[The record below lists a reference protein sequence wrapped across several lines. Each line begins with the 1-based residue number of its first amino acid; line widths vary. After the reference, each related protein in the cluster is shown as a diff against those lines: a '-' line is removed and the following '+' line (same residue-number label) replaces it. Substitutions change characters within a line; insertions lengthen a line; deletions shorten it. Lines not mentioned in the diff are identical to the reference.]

1 MYAFRS
7 VRGSSTEGRTIAWSF
22 LKENLEKIKS
32 MIGKASPSLM
42 DAVIVSCAGGFCS
55 DEKADEIEAFFNAN
69 PQPKSARKI
78 QQTIENMRSNAK
90 FFKCLKAS
98 ELSKPEFWE
107 SV

>member
-1 MYAFRS
+1 
-7 VRGSSTEGRTIAWSF
+7 
-22 LKENLEKIKS
+22 
-32 MIGKASPSLM
+32 MIGKANPSLM

-90 FFKCLKAS
+90 FFKCLTAS
-98 ELSKPEFWE
+98 ELSKPEFWS